1 MKLIAEASSNHNGN
15 LDRSMELVNMAA
27 KAGCDASKFQL
38 FRVDELFAPEILRKS
53 LAHRQRRKWE
63 LPEEF
68 IPILSAEAHRLGI
81 EFGCTPFSLESL
93 DFVTPYV
100 DFVKIASYE
109 LLWDDLLKSAANTS
123 RPVIISTG
131 MATLSEVAHAV
142 EVLRSAN
149 AVDLTVLHCV
159 SEYPADPRNTNLAAI
174 RTIRETLN
182 VRAGWSDHSRDLGVV
197 ARAFHR
203 WDAEVIEV
211 HIDKDG
217 TGYEAD
223 SNHCWLPEDLH
234 LLVRTIGG
242 GPEFDGTGEK
252 HPSEPEIDE
261 RKWRAD
267 PYDGLRP
274 HKSVR
279 LTWEG

>member
-15 LDRSMELVNMAA
+15 LDRSIELVNIAA
-27 KAGCDASKFQL
+27 EAGCDAIKFQL
-38 FRVDELFAPEILRKS
+38 FKVQELFAPEILQKS
-53 LAHRQRRKWE
+53 LAHRQRSKWE

-81 EFGCTPFSLESL
+81 EFGCTPFSLKGLE
-93 DFVTPYV
+93 FVTPYV

-109 LLWDDLLKSAANTS
+109 LLWDALLKSAADTS

-131 MATLSEVAHAV
+131 MATLPEVAHAV
-142 EVLRSAN
+142 GVLRSAN
-149 AVDLTVLHCV
+149 ASDVTVLHCV
-159 SEYPADPRNTNLAAI
+159 SEYPANPRNTNLGAI
-174 RTIRETLN
+174 KTIREALN
-182 VRAGWSDHSRDLGVV
+182 VRTGWSDHSRDFGVV

-217 TGYEAD
+217 GGYEAD
-223 SNHCWLPEDLH
+223 SNHCWMPEDLN
-234 LLVRTIGG
+234 LLVRVLRDGM
-242 GPEFDGTGEK
+242 EFDGDGDK
-252 HPSEPEIDE
+252 SPSEPEVAE
-261 RKWRAD
+261 REWRAD
-267 PYDGLRP
+267 PSDGLRP